1 MLKPYD
7 VEINGMQTTLMLSDE
22 QAKERGLFKAEP
34 KPKAA
39 EPAAKAKTP
48 ANKSRSAADKK

>member
-1 MLKPYD
+1 MLKPYE
-7 VEINGMQTTLMLSDE
+7 VEANGITTTVMLNDDD
-22 QAKERGLFKAEP
+22 AKARGLLKAEP

-48 ANKSRSAADKK
+48 ANKSRSAADNK